1 MRYFQVVGELGSI
14 SAAVQNL
21 SVSQGA
27 ITESIQGL
35 ESHLGVLLFRRHARG
50 MALTHAG
57 HEFLRHTERILN
69 AIAAAEEALSV
80 RPETLAGQVVIGAV
94 PLLTGYYLPG
104 LLARYHRAFPNVR
117 TWVHEDAGTFI
128 EHQLI
133 NGEVDAALM
142 MTSTLES
149 ASSFDT
155 IPLVSSPLRLWAPA
169 RHRLAGSRPVSI
181 AELCRE
187 PIVQLYSEEFER
199 ATGDLWRR
207 SGHDPLVV
215 VRTRSV
221 EAIRSLV
228 ATGCGVSILPE
239 VLFRAWSLD
248 GEQLVAV
255 PLADAPQPL
264 VIGVVSRRGAAV
276 SAATEAFIAVAREHG
291 FGMHVKGELSG
302 TGIDMAAN
310 IAQAGSADTRAAQDS
325 GRLHERS
332 YSP

>member
-1 MRYFQVVGELGSI
+1 MSLSLRAMRYFRAVGELGSI
-14 SAAVQNL
+14 SAAVQSLN
-21 SVSQGA
+21 VSQAA
-27 ITESIQGL
+27 ITESVQAL

-69 AIAAAEEALSV
+69 AVSTAEEALSV

-104 LLARYHRAFPNVR
+104 LLARYRRAFPNIR
-117 TWVHEDAGTFI
+117 TSVYEDAGTFI
-128 EHQLI
+128 EHQLV
-133 NGEVDAALM
+133 NGELDAALM

-155 IPLVSSPLRLWAPA
+155 MTLVRSPWRVWVPA
-169 RHRLAGSRPVSI
+169 RHRLAGPRAVSI
-181 AELCRE
+181 TELRGE
-187 PIVQLYSEEFER
+187 PVVELRSEDLER
-199 ATGDLWRR
+199 AAGDLWRR
-207 SGHDPLVV
+207 SGYDPRVT

-221 EAIRSLV
+221 EATRNLI

-255 PLADAPQPL
+255 PLADAPPPL
-264 VIGVVSRRGAAV
+264 AIGVVWRRGAPV
-276 SAATEAFIAVAREHG
+276 SPAIGAFIAVAREHG
-291 FGMHVKGELSG
+291 FGLGLKRELSE
-302 TGIDMAAN
+302 
-310 IAQAGSADTRAAQDS
+310 RAAEVATDS
-325 GRLHERS
+325 TL
-332 YSP
+332 PA